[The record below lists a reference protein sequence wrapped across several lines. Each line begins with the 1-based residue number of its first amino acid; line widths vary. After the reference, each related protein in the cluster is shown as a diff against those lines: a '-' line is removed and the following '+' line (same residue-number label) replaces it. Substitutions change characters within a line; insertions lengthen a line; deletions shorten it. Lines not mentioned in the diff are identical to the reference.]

1 MSNELL
7 LHLALF
13 KGNLLKNQSPNYF
26 LCKLVEII
34 HWLELTPPLDPV
46 PTLESIPALE
56 LIPLW
61 NQFCQ
66 LLEPQSELE
75 SQFFL
80 IKLKIQT
87 RSRFQALNR
96 NITSSHL
103 KSVPDQD
110 VCICYSHRWQ
120 TNERTGTQ
128 TYKHDSPHREQTAN
142 ANVMDW
148 EMLAARNTRMSH
160 ILIDGIKIMF
170 WFMFIYFLGRL
181 AVVGSQLTQNS

>member
-66 LLEPQSELE
+66 LLEPESELE
-75 SQFFL
+75 SQFFW

-87 RSRFQALNR
+87 RAGSRPWIA
-96 NITSSHL
+96 TSL
-103 KSVPDQD
+103 AA
-110 VCICYSHRWQ
+110 IYSSSQ
-120 TNERTGTQ
+120 TRTFAFATRTGDRQTKGQAHRHTNMTAHIGRKRRTQ
-128 TYKHDSPHREQTAN
+128 
-142 ANVMDW
+142 
-148 EMLAARNTRMSH
+148 MSWTGRHLQLEIH
-160 ILIDGIKIMF
+160 IWVIF
-170 WFMFIYFLGRL
+170 WLM
-181 AVVGSQLTQNS
+181 V